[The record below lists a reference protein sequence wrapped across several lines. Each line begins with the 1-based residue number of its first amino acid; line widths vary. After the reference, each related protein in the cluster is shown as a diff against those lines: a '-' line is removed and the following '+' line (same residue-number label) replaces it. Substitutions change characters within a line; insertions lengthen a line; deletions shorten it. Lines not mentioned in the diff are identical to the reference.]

1 MPSIALTAIITPKP
15 GKAER
20 FLELWEKCVKYVDDN
35 EPGVLRYELHR
46 GTKEMNGGKERY
58 IALEEY
64 ADKETFDLHMRAAP
78 VVALITAI
86 KEEELTETDLIMTQK
101 GPGIKQKL

>member
-1 MPSIALTAIITPKP
+1 MSPIALTAIITPKP

-20 FLELWEKCVKYVDDN
+20 VSRRLQNLAVSSSDHVIQFLELWEKCVKYVDEN

-58 IALEEY
+58 IALEE
-64 ADKETFDLHMRAAP
+64 
-78 VVALITAI
+78 
-86 KEEELTETDLIMTQK
+86 
-101 GPGIKQKL
+101 